1 MPDLNRKKTN
11 TPTSFSLRD
20 FFFFVTVLLIS
31 IFNFDTAG
39 LGQAFTNLSIILF
52 VLIQSIHVLRRKSML
67 INAQILAFLL
77 FWLICVLSCVYS
89 TAQADSLEK
98 SKTLIVLFA
107 LLLCTYNYLILD
119 QKLLFAMKCVA
130 VSSVIAAVY
139 LVAASWSLFWSGE
152 RISNVI
158 GNANLA
164 GSYLAYGCPVVFYAF
179 KTKRLTKYFAVPG
192 MGFITLAIVFS
203 ASRSSLF
210 ILIIGLVL
218 TQLFMPEAS
227 ENRIRGKKLLQI
239 IGILLLFVLLL
250 YFIMTNETIYKVFG
264 SRIVSFFEIMGGK
277 QSSIHENSTQT
288 RFQFAFMAFRR
299 FCASPILGHGIGTFA
314 AYLQSEI
321 GRYAFSH
328 NNYLEIL
335 QGVGVIGAVPYF
347 YIYISLLK
355 NSIKLFS
362 RHRER
367 TIVPAIVILV
377 QMLLSHIL
385 IVFYYQKLE
394 YVFLALTMG
403 VVAVSSKTAPSSPEK
418 NSSLREK
425 AGYDVL

>member
-1 MPDLNRKKTN
+1 MKKRNTLSSLSLLDL
-11 TPTSFSLRD
+11 
-20 FFFFVTVLLIS
+20 FFFATVLLIS

-39 LGQAFTNLSIILF
+39 WGQALTNLSIILF
-52 VLIQSIHVLRRKSML
+52 VLIQAIHFLQRKSML

-107 LLLCTYNYLILD
+107 LLLGTYNYLVLD

-130 VSSVIAAVY
+130 IATIISAAY

-164 GSYLAYGCPVVFYAF
+164 GSYLAYGCSVVFYSF
-179 KTKRLTKYFAVPG
+179 KTKHLTKYVALPG
-192 MGFITLAIVFS
+192 MGLITLAIVFS

-210 ILIIGLVL
+210 ALIIGLVL
-218 TQLFMPEAS
+218 TQLLMPEAT
-227 ENRIRGKKLLQI
+227 EKRLRGKKLLQI
-239 IGILLLFVLLL
+239 IAILLLFAVLL
-250 YFIMTNETIYKVFG
+250 YFIMTNETIYQVFG
-264 SRIVSFFEIMGGK
+264 SRIVSFFEIMSGK

-288 RFQFAFMAFRR
+288 RFQFAFMAWKR
-299 FCASPILGHGIGTFA
+299 FCTSPILGHGIGTFA

-328 NNYLEIL
+328 NDYLEIM
-335 QGVGVIGAVPYF
+335 QGVGVVGAVPYF
-347 YIYISLLK
+347 FIYISLLK

-362 RHRER
+362 RHREK
-367 TIVPAIVILV
+367 TVVPAIVILV

-394 YVFLALTMG
+394 YIFLALTMG
-403 VVAVSSKTAPSSPEK
+403 LVAVSSEIEISDPDQC
-418 NSSLREK
+418 SSLREK
-425 AGYDVL
+425 AGYDVV